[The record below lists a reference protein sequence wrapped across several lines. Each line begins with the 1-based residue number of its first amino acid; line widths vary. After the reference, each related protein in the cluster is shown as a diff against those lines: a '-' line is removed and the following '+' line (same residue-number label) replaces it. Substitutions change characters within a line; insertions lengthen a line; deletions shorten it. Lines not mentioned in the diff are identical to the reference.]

1 MNSAK
6 AFDIPKALVWDAYLD
21 VKRKAGG
28 PGVDG
33 QSMEEF
39 EDLEPHVFGEL
50 RGTAGAS
57 G

>member
-33 QSMEEF
+33 QRMEEF
-39 EDLEPHVFGEL
+39 EQDL
-50 RGTAGAS
+50 TN
-57 G
+57 